1 MQTVVAMDVEP
12 ISELLDE
19 INNDR
24 RVPRNIRNVVT
35 EAKKILSDKKT
46 EPAVRINAAIS
57 GLEEISVDPNI
68 PIYTRTQ
75 IWNILYML
83 EVLNEKLK
91 V

>member
-1 MQTVVAMDVEP
+1 MQTAISMDLEP
-12 ISELLDE
+12 INQLLDE

-24 RVPRNIRNVVT
+24 SVPRNIRTVIT
-35 EAKKILSDKKT
+35 ETKKTLSDAKS

-57 GLEEISVDPNI
+57 ALEEISVDPNI

-83 EVLNEKLK
+83 EVLNEQPKA
-91 V
+91 